1 MATQGIHWLGHASFR
16 LEGDGL
22 VLYIDPWK
30 IAGGPP
36 ADFILLTHAHFD
48 HLSTEDIA
56 KVALPRTVF
65 ICPASCA
72 SQLKGDVRV
81 VAPGDAVQVGAVRVE
96 AVPSFNTNKPN
107 HPQAAGN
114 VGYVVEL
121 EGQRIYHAG
130 DTDLIPEMAQLR
142 CDIAL
147 LPVGGKYTMDAAE
160 AAQAAA
166 QIKPRVVV
174 PMHWG
179 SIVGSQKDVQTL
191 RRLLPPGVELAILT
205 PEA

>member
-16 LEGDGL
+16 LESNGL

-30 IAGGPP
+30 ISGGPP
-36 ADFILLTHAHFD
+36 ADIILVTHAHLD
-48 HLSTEDIA
+48 HLSTADIA
-56 KVALPRTVF
+56 KVAQPKTVF
-65 ICPASCA
+65 VCPSSCA
-72 SQLKGDVRV
+72 PQLKGDVRV
-81 VAPGDAVQVGAVRVE
+81 VAPGESVQVGDVRVD
-96 AVPSFNTNKPN
+96 AVPSYNTGKPN

-114 VGYVVEL
+114 VGYIVEL
-121 EGQRIYHAG
+121 GGQRIYHAG
-130 DTDLIPEMAQLR
+130 DTDLIPEMAELH
-142 CDIAL
+142 CDVAL
-147 LPVGGKYTMDAAE
+147 LPIGGKYTMDAAQ
-160 AAQAAA
+160 AARAAA

-191 RRLLPPGVELAILT
+191 RRLLPPGVELSVLT